1 MWSEMYPSPQ
11 ELGVSPYGQVWLYPL
26 NPETIDLV
34 DRADAFVKQSIIQ
47 MVIGDK
53 EDFDSA
59 WKNMQKGLKEM
70 GIAKA
75 ENELTQLINSR
86 MKFWGN

>member
-1 MWSEMYPSPQ
+1 
-11 ELGVSPYGQVWLYPL
+11 
-26 NPETIDLV
+26 
-34 DRADAFVKQSIIQ
+34 